1 MSRKNKMTVEEFV
14 EEMNELTTGAR
25 IAVEKT
31 KQEVL
36 KKVGHSLVSDQVAKA
51 FQYSGD
57 LYNESIR
64 LKLALSE
71 VEDAYLRV
79 RIDKNEIE
87 VQKEIEHVKK
97 KTIWELDKLLKKVT
111 NMKKIIKFN
120 RTELWI

>member
-14 EEMNELTTGAR
+14 EEMNELTIGAQ
-25 IAVEKT
+25 IAVEQT

-36 KKVGHSLVSDQVAKA
+36 KKVGRSLVSDQVAKA

-71 VEDAYLRV
+71 VEDAYSKV
-79 RIDKNEIE
+79 IMDPNDVET
-87 VQKEIEHVKK
+87 QKEIEHVKK

-111 NMKKIIKFN
+111 NMKRAMTTLDN
-120 RTELWI
+120 ACR

>member
-14 EEMNELTTGAR
+14 EEMNELTIGAQ
-25 IAVEKT
+25 IAVEQT

-36 KKVGHSLVSDQVAKA
+36 KKVGRSLVSDQVAKA

-71 VEDAYLRV
+71 VEDAYSKV
-79 RIDKNEIE
+79 IMDPNDVET
-87 VQKEIEHVKK
+87 QKEIEHVKK

-111 NMKKIIKFN
+111 NMKRAMTTLDN
-120 RTELWI
+120 VCR

>member
-14 EEMNELTTGAR
+14 EEMNELTIGAQ
-25 IAVEKT
+25 IAVEQT

-36 KKVGHSLVSDQVAKA
+36 KKVGRSLVSDQVAKA

-71 VEDAYLRV
+71 VEDAYSKIIMDPNDV
-79 RIDKNEIE
+79 ET
-87 VQKEIEHVKK
+87 QKEIEHVKK

-111 NMKKIIKFN
+111 NMKRAMTTLDN
-120 RTELWI
+120 ACR

>member
-1 MSRKNKMTVEEFV
+1 MSRKNKMTAEEFV

-31 KQEVL
+31 
-36 KKVGHSLVSDQVAKA
+36 KVGHSLVSDQVAKA

-79 RIDKNEIE
+79 RIDKNEVE

-111 NMKKIIKFN
+111 NMKRAMTTLDN
-120 RTELWI
+120 ACR

>member
-1 MSRKNKMTVEEFV
+1 MSRKNKMTAEEFV

-36 KKVGHSLVSDQVAKA
+36 KKVGRSLVSDQVAKA

-97 KTIWELDKLLKKVT
+97 ETIWELDKLLKKVT
-111 NMKKIIKFN
+111 NMKRAMTTLDN
-120 RTELWI
+120 ACR

>member
-1 MSRKNKMTVEEFV
+1 MSRKNKMTAEEFV

-71 VEDAYLRV
+71 VEDAYSKV
-79 RIDKNEIE
+79 IMDPNDVET
-87 VQKEIEHVKK
+87 QKEIEHVKK
-97 KTIWELDKLLKKVT
+97 KTIGELDKLLKKVT
-111 NMKKIIKFN
+111 NMKRAMTTLDN
-120 RTELWI
+120 ACR

>member
-1 MSRKNKMTVEEFV
+1 MSRKNKMTAEEFV

-36 KKVGHSLVSDQVAKA
+36 KKVGRSLVSDQVAKA

-111 NMKKIIKFN
+111 NMKRAMTTLDN
-120 RTELWI
+120 ACR

>member
-14 EEMNELTTGAR
+14 EEMNELTIGAQ
-25 IAVEKT
+25 IAVEQT

-36 KKVGHSLVSDQVAKA
+36 KKVGRSLVSDQVAKA

-111 NMKKIIKFN
+111 NMKRAMTTLDN
-120 RTELWI
+120 ACR

>member
-1 MSRKNKMTVEEFV
+1 MSRKNKMTAEEFV

-79 RIDKNEIE
+79 RIDKNEVE

-97 KTIWELDKLLKKVT
+97 KAIWELDKLLKKVT
-111 NMKKIIKFN
+111 NMKRAMTTLDN
-120 RTELWI
+120 VCR

>member
-1 MSRKNKMTVEEFV
+1 MSRKNKMTAEEFV

-71 VEDAYLRV
+71 VEDAHLRV
-79 RIDKNEIE
+79 RIDKNEVE

-111 NMKKIIKFN
+111 NMKRAMTTLDN
-120 RTELWI
+120 ACR

>member
-1 MSRKNKMTVEEFV
+1 MSRKNKMTAEEFV

-64 LKLALSE
+64 LKLALSA
-71 VEDAYLRV
+71 VEDAYSKIIMDPNDV
-79 RIDKNEIE
+79 ET
-87 VQKEIEHVKK
+87 QKEIEHVKK

-111 NMKKIIKFN
+111 NMKRAMTTLDN
-120 RTELWI
+120 VCR

>member
-1 MSRKNKMTVEEFV
+1 MSRKNKMTAEEFV

-79 RIDKNEIE
+79 RIDKNEVE
-87 VQKEIEHVKK
+87 VQKEIEHVKN

-111 NMKKIIKFN
+111 NMKRAMTTLDN
-120 RTELWI
+120 ACR

>member
-1 MSRKNKMTVEEFV
+1 MSRKNKMTAEEFV

-36 KKVGHSLVSDQVAKA
+36 KKVGRSLVSDQVAKA

-111 NMKKIIKFN
+111 NMKRAMTTLDN
-120 RTELWI
+120 VCR